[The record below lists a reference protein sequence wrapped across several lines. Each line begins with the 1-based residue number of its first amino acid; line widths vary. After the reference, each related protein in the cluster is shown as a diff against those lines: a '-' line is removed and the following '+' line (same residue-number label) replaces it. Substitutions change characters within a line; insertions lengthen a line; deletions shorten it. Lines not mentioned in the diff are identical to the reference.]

1 MQFLIIMLSYLE
13 EINKMKKEY
22 IQPEIL
28 IENIRLDDVIA
39 VSKFG
44 DDFAGDNVFTFD
56 DIFNDVY

>member
-44 DDFAGDNVFTFD
+44 DDFVGDNVFTFD

>member
-1 MQFLIIMLSYLE
+1 MQFLIIMLNYLE

-22 IQPEIL
+22 IKPEIL

-44 DDFAGDNVFTFD
+44 DDFVGDNVFNFD

>member
-1 MQFLIIMLSYLE
+1 
-13 EINKMKKEY
+13 MKKEY

-44 DDFAGDNVFTFD
+44 DDFVGDNPFTFD

>member
-22 IQPEIL
+22 IKPEIL

-44 DDFAGDNVFTFD
+44 DDFVGDNAFTFD

>member
-1 MQFLIIMLSYLE
+1 
-13 EINKMKKEY
+13 MKKEY

-44 DDFAGDNVFTFD
+44 DDFVGDNAFTFD

>member
-44 DDFAGDNVFTFD
+44 DDFVGDNPFTFD